1 MHLTYVGPTAV
12 ARLVLVNG
20 EGGAWRSADLLPQY
34 ALASSRLQLGKPA
47 GEVLGV
53 GRDVKR

>member
-1 MHLTYVGPTAV
+1 MHRPTAD
-12 ARLVLVNG
+12 ARLVLENG
-20 EGGAWRSADLLPQY
+20 EGDAWRSADLLPQH
-34 ALASSRLQLGKPA
+34 ALASSRLQLGEPA